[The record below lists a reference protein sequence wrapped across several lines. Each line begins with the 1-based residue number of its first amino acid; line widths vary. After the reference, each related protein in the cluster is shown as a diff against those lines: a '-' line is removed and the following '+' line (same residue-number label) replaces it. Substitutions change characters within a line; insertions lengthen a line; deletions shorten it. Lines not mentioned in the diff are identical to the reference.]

1 MRRPAYKMNN
11 LPYDRSR
18 GTRISGLPQAIRV
31 LAMTGFLVL
40 PALCANTAASDAAG
54 VKGIFQKRCT
64 GCHTYGK
71 GVKVGPDLKGVTDR
85 RDRGWLLKF
94 IRSSSSVIQSGDP
107 TAVTLFAQYK
117 KERMPD
123 WTDFTPQQ
131 IGAIID
137 YFAADG
143 PAQKE
148 PDERHANTATPAE
161 IEGGRRLFEGRALLS
176 GGGSACVTCHNIRGA
191 GWGRGGSLGPDLT
204 STYFRFQDKA
214 LTDFLKHP
222 HLVKISAGHDL
233 TAQESFNL
241 KAYMA
246 KTAGLAIP
254 TPGAAPVQ
262 TARTTFSPRD
272 TTRSFR

>member
-1 MRRPAYKMNN
+1 MRYPAYKMNN

-18 GTRISGLPQAIRV
+18 GTRISGLPHAIRI
-31 LAMTGFLVL
+31 LALAGSLIL
-40 PALCANTAASDAAG
+40 PALAASDAAS
-54 VKGIFQKRCT
+54 VKGIFEKRCT

-71 GVKVGPDLKGVTDR
+71 GVKVGPDLKGVTER

-107 TAVTLFAQYK
+107 TAVTLFRQYK

-131 IGAIID
+131 IGAILD

-148 PDERHANTATPAE
+148 PDERHANTATAVE
-161 IEGGRRLFEGRALLS
+161 IEVGRRLFQGKALLS
-176 GGGSACVTCHNIRGA
+176 GGGSACVTCHSIRGA

-204 STYFRFQDKA
+204 SAYFKYQDKA
-214 LTDFLKHP
+214 LTNFLKHS
-222 HLVKISAGHDL
+222 HLAKTSADHDL
-233 TAQESFNL
+233 TPQESFNL

-254 TPGAAPVQ
+254 APSAAPIQTIAQ
-262 TARTTFSPRD
+262 TALSPLG
-272 TTRSFR
+272 TKRSFR